1 MSVAGQQSP
10 PGRAVLAPRDS
21 GTSEVYFPWELDD
34 AYYLRR
40 VLAHAGAALLV
51 VRPGRDT
58 CAWLPAIW
66 RLPGGGRRWSNSKI
80 EMSSRDCARNRG
92 RGNGD

>member
-51 VRPGRDT
+51 VYYSTAVWGSQSCGTAAGKRRAPPAT
-58 CAWLPAIW
+58 ALPPLW
-66 RLPGGGRRWSNSKI
+66 GTPLGMKHTTLLR
-80 EMSSRDCARNRG
+80 
-92 RGNGD
+92 